1 MRAHPQRMHPGI
13 GSPGSVDHRFL
24 LGDRARRV
32 LDRLL
37 DAWPV
42 RLALPAHEGRA
53 VIFDGERE
61 PRHKRVPAGIGKP
74 RSNSSALMTPRPA
87 RWPSIGPIA
96 PTAHANVNSPPSP
109 VPPTPRPPATPAQ
122 SPQTPPP
129 PSSTH
134 QP

>member
-61 PRHKRVPAGIGKP
+61 PRHKWVPAGIGKP
-74 RSNSSALMTPRPA
+74 RSNSPALMTPRPA
-87 RWPSIGPIA
+87 RWTSIGSIA
-96 PTAHANVNSPPSP
+96 PTAHAIVNPPSSP
-109 VPPTPRPPATPAQ
+109 APATPRQ
-122 SPQTPPP
+122 SAIAAERTQIDRA
-129 PSSTH
+129 SWR
-134 QP
+134 